1 MENLYRV
8 LGVPEDAA
16 EDDLKLAYRK
26 LAKKYHPDANP
37 GDRECEKRFQAI
49 NEAYSILSS
58 PEKRKKYDAE
68 YRRFRAESG
77 SASGAGTAYGAGS
90 ASGAGTAHGAAS
102 AKEQSSGIDF
112 ENIHRTFERFF
123 GFNPDTKT
131 VTNEQKLNP
140 GARDPLD
147 TTDLFE
153 RFMGIK
159 R

>member
-77 SASGAGTAYGAGS
+77 SASGAGTA
-90 ASGAGTAHGAAS
+90 HGAAS

-140 GARDPLD
+140 GARNPLD

>member
-77 SASGAGTAYGAGS
+77 SAQMAGSAYGAGS
-90 ASGAGTAHGAAS
+90 ASGAGSAHGAAS
-102 AKEQSSGIDF
+102 EKEQASGIDF

-140 GARDPLD
+140 GARNPLD

>member
-140 GARDPLD
+140 GARNPLD

>member
-1 MENLYRV
+1 MSDPYSV
-8 LGVPEDAA
+8 LGIPRNASDE
-16 EDDLKLAYRK
+16 EIKKAYRS
-26 LAKKYHPDANP
+26 LSRKYHPDANP

-140 GARDPLD
+140 GARNPLD

>member
-68 YRRFRAESG
+68 YRRRAGAHRARELHTAPGVRRARELHTAPRAQRNSRRELILKIYTGRLSVFSG
-77 SASGAGTAYGAGS
+77 S
-90 ASGAGTAHGAAS
+90 
-102 AKEQSSGIDF
+102 IR
-112 ENIHRTFERFF
+112 IR
-123 GFNPDTKT
+123 
-131 VTNEQKLNP
+131 
-140 GARDPLD
+140 
-147 TTDLFE
+147 
-153 RFMGIK
+153 K
-159 R
+159 RSRMSRS

>member
-68 YRRFRAESG
+68 YRRFWAESG

-140 GARDPLD
+140 GARNPLD

-153 RFMGIK
+153 WFMGIK

>member
-90 ASGAGTAHGAAS
+90 ASGAGTAHSAAS

-140 GARDPLD
+140 GARNPLD